1 MKRKL
6 KDLEFNEIGS
16 FRNENGYAIISDIEF
31 GNGIEEPRGTDLRE
45 KVWYTC
51 KDGQIMLK
59 TNTDYNENAA
69 YSELISCEL
78 ANQSGIETAEYDM
91 VMINGKKGIITKN
104 MCKPGEELVSIN
116 ELIGSGEVN
125 EDYPDSTDIYY
136 VFDALEEK
144 FLEMEMTIEA
154 INKLLIELKKRMLF
168 DLCVMETDR
177 HVENISFIFSSDEN
191 GERQVRLAPMYDTE
205 AALCLYADNM
215 EKIYSNYNKV
225 SDTANMQEPKI
236 SVIPEGVED
245 SPVTIDLTNPNAFL
259 LSLQSKVS
267 QSYYTSTSE
276 EMWKSTLDFLCEE
289 PDVSKYY
296 SEVLSKMDIKKA
308 HRALETKIGVQLP
321 ECIKKMSEACFES
334 RRNEISWELDLDYE
348 QPENVKSSEE
358 VELT

>member
-104 MCKPGEELVSIN
+104 MCKSGEELVSIN

-125 EDYPDSTDIYY
+125 EDYPDTTDIYY
-136 VFDALEEK
+136 VFDTLEEK
-144 FLEMEMTIEA
+144 FLEMGLTIEET
-154 INKLLIELKKRMLF
+154 NKELIE
-168 DLCVMETDR
+168 MEN
-177 HVENISFIFSSDEN
+177 NI
-191 GERQVRLAPMYDTE
+191 
-205 AALCLYADNM
+205 
-215 EKIYSNYNKV
+215 
-225 SDTANMQEPKI
+225 
-236 SVIPEGVED
+236 
-245 SPVTIDLTNPNAFL
+245 
-259 LSLQSKVS
+259 
-267 QSYYTSTSE
+267 
-276 EMWKSTLDFLCEE
+276 
-289 PDVSKYY
+289 
-296 SEVLSKMDIKKA
+296 
-308 HRALETKIGVQLP
+308 
-321 ECIKKMSEACFES
+321 
-334 RRNEISWELDLDYE
+334 
-348 QPENVKSSEE
+348 
-358 VELT
+358 

>member
-59 TNTDYNENAA
+59 TNTDYNENAS

-78 ANQSGIETAEYDM
+78 AKQANIETAEYDM
-91 VMINGKKGIITKN
+91 ITINGKKGIITKN
-104 MCKPGEELVSIN
+104 MCKSGEELVSIN

-125 EDYPDSTDIYY
+125 EDYPDTTDIYY
-136 VFDALEEK
+136 VFGNLEKK
-144 FLEMEMTIEA
+144 FIKMGMTIEET
-154 INKLLIELKKRMLF
+154 NKLLIELKKRMLF

-177 HVENISFIFSSDEN
+177 HVENISFIFSGDEN

-215 EKIYSNYNKV
+215 ERIYSSCTKTG
-225 SDTANMQEPKI
+225 DTTNMQEPKI
-236 SVIPEGVED
+236 SVLPEAKEEVM
-245 SPVTIDLTNPNAFL
+245 PKIDLSNPNAFL

-267 QSYYTSTSE
+267 ESYYSSDSE

-289 PDVSKYY
+289 PEVEEYY
-296 SEVLSKMDIKKA
+296 LDTLMKMDIGKA
-308 HRALETKIGVQLP
+308 HSAVEKRIGVDLP
-321 ECIKKMSEACFES
+321 EDIKRMSEACFES
-334 RRNEISWELDLDYE
+334 RKEEISWELDVEYKKEKGLE
-348 QPENVKSSEE
+348 KEK
-358 VELT
+358 ELT